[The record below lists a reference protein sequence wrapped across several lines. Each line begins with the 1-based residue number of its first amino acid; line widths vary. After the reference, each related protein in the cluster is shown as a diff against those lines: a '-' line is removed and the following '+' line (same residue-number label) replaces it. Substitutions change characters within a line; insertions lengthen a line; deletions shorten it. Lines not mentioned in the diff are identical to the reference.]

1 MKKEGSKTTTKK
13 CSKAAQPAEQVVEQQ
28 VEITEQEIKIQEEME
43 TKKTRIESDLIGSRE
58 IPMECYYGV
67 QTVRAIENFP
77 ITGIGLNRYPNI
89 VKYLGVIKLAAAIA
103 NYETGKISKEV
114 YEGIAKA
121 CQDVIEG
128 KLNDQFP
135 VDVIQGGAGTS
146 TNMNANEV
154 IANRALEYMGYQPGQ
169 YEYCSPNDHVNASQS
184 TNDAYPCAT
193 RLAIYAD
200 HLEMISHLDLLISS
214 LERKARE
221 FKDVIKM
228 GRTQLQDA
236 VPMTLGLSFH
246 AFAQSLRN
254 EKEHLIHDSK
264 EFLYV
269 NMGATAIGTG
279 ICSTLEYRE
288 VCLRALRDITG
299 WDIQLAKD
307 FVQATSDATPMLVYS
322 SALRTLCTS
331 LCKVCNDLRLMSS
344 GPRCGLG
351 EISLPALQPGSSIMP
366 GKVNPV
372 IPEVVNQICYRVMGN
387 DHCIMLGANNAQLEL
402 NVMEPVMVYALLESI
417 ELMQNG
423 FDVLRTLCID
433 GIVAN
438 EKRCK
443 ELVENSVGVIT
454 ALVPVIGYKPCT
466 KLAKEAIETGRGVM
480 DLVREQGLL
489 TEEQIED
496 AMSTKRIM
504 L

>member
-1 MKKEGSKTTTKK
+1 MKKESSKTTTKK
-13 CSKAAQPAEQVVEQQ
+13 SCKAEQTVEQQ

-58 IPMECYYGV
+58 IPAECYYGV

-77 ITGIGLNRYPNI
+77 ITGIGINRYPNV
-89 VKYLGVIKLAAAIA
+89 VKYLGVIKLGAAIA

-121 CQDVIEG
+121 CQDVIDG

-154 IANRALEYMGYQPGQ
+154 IANRALEYMGHQPGQ
-169 YEYCSPNDHVNASQS
+169 YEFCSPNDHVNGSQS
-184 TNDAYPCAT
+184 TNDAYPCAVHF
-193 RLAIYAD
+193 AMYAD
-200 HLEMISHLDLLISS
+200 HLELVKHLDMLIAS
-214 LERKARE
+214 LEAKAKE
-221 FKDVIKM
+221 FENVIKM

-236 VPMTLGLSFH
+236 VPMTLGLTFN
-246 AFAQSLRN
+246 AFAQAMKN
-254 EKEHLIHDSK
+254 EKEHLLQAAK
-264 EFLYV
+264 EFLYS

-299 WDIQLAKD
+299 WDVQLAKD
-307 FVQATSDATPMLVYS
+307 FVQATSDATSMMVYS

-351 EISLPALQPGSSIMP
+351 EIKLPALQPGSSIMP

-433 GIVAN
+433 GIVAD
-438 EKRCK
+438 EKRCR

-496 AMSTKRIM
+496 AMSTKKIM

>member
-1 MKKEGSKTTTKK
+1 M
-13 CSKAAQPAEQVVEQQ
+13 
-28 VEITEQEIKIQEEME
+28 
-43 TKKTRIESDLIGSRE
+43 
-58 IPMECYYGV
+58 
-67 QTVRAIENFP
+67 
-77 ITGIGLNRYPNI
+77 
-89 VKYLGVIKLAAAIA
+89 
-103 NYETGKISKEV
+103 
-114 YEGIAKA
+114 
-121 CQDVIEG
+121 
-128 KLNDQFP
+128 
-135 VDVIQGGAGTS
+135 
-146 TNMNANEV
+146 
-154 IANRALEYMGYQPGQ
+154 
-169 YEYCSPNDHVNASQS
+169 
-184 TNDAYPCAT
+184 
-193 RLAIYAD
+193 YAD
-200 HLEMISHLDLLISS
+200 HLEMVKHLDLLIES
-214 LERKARE
+214 LEKKAE
-221 FKDVIKM
+221 EYKNIIKM

-236 VPMTLGLSFH
+236 VPMTLGLTFN
-246 AFAQSLRN
+246 AFAQSMKN
-254 EKEHLIHDSK
+254 EKEHLLEAAK
-264 EFLYV
+264 ELLYS

-288 VCLRALRDITG
+288 VCLRALREITG

-372 IPEVVNQICYRVMGN
+372 IPEVVNQLCYRVMGN

>member
-1 MKKEGSKTTTKK
+1 
-13 CSKAAQPAEQVVEQQ
+13 
-28 VEITEQEIKIQEEME
+28 
-43 TKKTRIESDLIGSRE
+43 
-58 IPMECYYGV
+58 
-67 QTVRAIENFP
+67 
-77 ITGIGLNRYPNI
+77 
-89 VKYLGVIKLAAAIA
+89 
-103 NYETGKISKEV
+103 
-114 YEGIAKA
+114 
-121 CQDVIEG
+121 
-128 KLNDQFP
+128 
-135 VDVIQGGAGTS
+135 
-146 TNMNANEV
+146 
-154 IANRALEYMGYQPGQ
+154 
-169 YEYCSPNDHVNASQS
+169 
-184 TNDAYPCAT
+184 
-193 RLAIYAD
+193 
-200 HLEMISHLDLLISS
+200 
-214 LERKARE
+214 
-221 FKDVIKM
+221 
-228 GRTQLQDA
+228 
-236 VPMTLGLSFH
+236 
-246 AFAQSLRN
+246 
-254 EKEHLIHDSK
+254 
-264 EFLYV
+264 
-269 NMGATAIGTG
+269 MGATAIGTG

-288 VCLRALRDITG
+288 VCLRALREITG